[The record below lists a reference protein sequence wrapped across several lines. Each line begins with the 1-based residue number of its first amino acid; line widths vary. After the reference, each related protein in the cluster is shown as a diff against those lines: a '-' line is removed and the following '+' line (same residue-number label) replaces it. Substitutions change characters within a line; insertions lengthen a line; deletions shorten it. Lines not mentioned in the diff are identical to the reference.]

1 MLLRV
6 VGIMGMA
13 TGLMLAAIGM
23 AHAVPANAISAAEL
37 DPASIGGGIA
47 ILGGSLLVLAEHRR
61 KSK

>member
-13 TGLMLAAIGM
+13 SGLMLAAIGM
-23 AHAVPANAISAAEL
+23 AHAVPTVVSAPEL

-47 ILGGSLLVLAEHRR
+47 ILGGSLLLLAERRR